1 MFIFTTKVN
10 KKKLLTGV
18 VFILATIILIVVI
31 STMSKEAWN
40 EAVLT
45 SVVKTNE
52 ERVNYLKA
60 LGWDVSNE
68 PIEEQVIT
76 IPKEFDDVYT
86 QYNDIQLSQGFDLT
100 EYAGLEAT
108 RYTYEVKNHP
118 DTTGKVVADII
129 VYRNKIIA
137 GDIQSTAMD
146 GFMSGLKF
154 PDKTS
159 KKS

>member
-10 KKKLLTGV
+10 KKKLLTGA
-18 VFILATIILIVVI
+18 VFVLAIILLVIII

-40 EAVLT
+40 EATPT

-52 ERVNYLKA
+52 ERVSYLTA
-60 LGWDVSNE
+60 LGWEISDE

-86 QYNDIQLSQGFDLT
+86 QYNEIQLKQGFDLT
-100 EYAGLEAT
+100 KYAGLEAT

-146 GFMSGLKF
+146 GFMSGLDF
-154 PDKTS
+154 PEKATKNS
-159 KKS
+159 

>member
-10 KKKLLTGV
+10 KKKLLTGL
-18 VFILATIILIVVI
+18 VFVLAIVFLIIFI
-31 STMSKEAWN
+31 SSMTKDAWN
-40 EAVLT
+40 ETTLT

-52 ERVNYLKA
+52 ERVNFLKA
-60 LGWDVSNE
+60 LGWEVSDE
-68 PIEEQVIT
+68 PIEEQIIT

-86 QYNDIQLSQGFDLT
+86 QYNDFQKSQGFDLT

-118 DTTGKVVADII
+118 DTTEKVVADII

-146 GFMSGLKF
+146 GFMAGLEF
-154 PDKTS
+154 PNKKTENN
-159 KKS
+159 

>member
-1 MFIFTTKVN
+1 MQVFIFTTKVN

-18 VFILATIILIVVI
+18 VFVLAVIIIIIAI
-31 STMSKEAWN
+31 SGISKEAWN
-40 EAVLT
+40 ASELT

-52 ERVNYLKA
+52 DRVTFLKS
-60 LGWDVSNE
+60 LGWEVSEE

-86 QYNDIQLSQGFDLT
+86 QYNEIQLSQGFDLA
-100 EYAGLEAT
+100 EYSGLEAT

-118 DTTGKVVADII
+118 DTTEKVVADII

-146 GFMSGLKF
+146 GFMTDLEF
-154 PDKTS
+154 PTKEN
-159 KKS
+159 